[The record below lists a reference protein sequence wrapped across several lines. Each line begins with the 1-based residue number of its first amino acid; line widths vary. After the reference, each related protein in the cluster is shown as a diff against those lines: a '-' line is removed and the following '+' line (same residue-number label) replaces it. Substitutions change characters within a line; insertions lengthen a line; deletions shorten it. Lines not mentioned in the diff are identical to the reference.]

1 MKKKFAL
8 LVPAI
13 LLADQLSKWWAS
25 NVLKIAPNGYL
36 QAIPGIWG
44 WQYAEN
50 TGAAFSIMQ
59 NNPWFLL
66 VGPVILIAAVLVVL
80 IRLKGMSAIA
90 QIGLWMVVGGGIG
103 NLIDRM
109 RLGYVVDFIKPE
121 FINFAI
127 FNLADSFLCVG
138 ALLTAV
144 AILLHKDEKK
154 ERCDAKQLDG

>member
-1 MKKKFAL
+1 MKKRFVL
-8 LVPAI
+8 LVPLI
-13 LLADQLSKWWAS
+13 LISDQLSKWWAS
-25 NVLKIAPNGYL
+25 NILQAEPNGYL
-36 QAIPGIWG
+36 QAASGFWG

-66 VGPVILIAAVLVVL
+66 VGPVILIVAVLVML
-80 IRLKGMSAIA
+80 FRLKGMPNTA
-90 QIGLWMVVGGGIG
+90 QIGLWMVVGGGVG

-109 RLGYVVDFIKPE
+109 RLGYVVDFIKLE

-138 ALLTAV
+138 VGLAAV

-154 ERCDAKQLDG
+154 ERRNEKLDG